1 MANRD
6 KGETDLVIG
15 DVTYRMVLD
24 VNAMVALET
33 LFSTPEKEV
42 TFGDVLE
49 RVNRGRLTDV
59 RAFFWASLQRYQPHI
74 TLEAAGD
81 LIQAAGGLRGFTRQ
95 LEAIANGTV
104 PDQEDLAA
112 LGVPSRPRA
121 AQGARRSRV
130 RGGTGA
136 ASTSTPGASV

>member
-74 TLEAAGD
+74 TLDAAGD
-81 LIQAAGGLRGFTRQ
+81 LIQAAGGLRGFTAR
-95 LEAIANGTV
+95 LEALAQGAV
-104 PDQEDLAA
+104 PDEADLAA
-112 LGVPSRPRA
+112 LGVPSRPPA
-121 AQGARRSRV
+121 AQGTRARRA